1 MTSTEAIR
9 IHRHGQSDVLQ
20 YDKIAIG
27 APSANTVLIRQEAIG
42 INFADVY
49 LRKGQAG
56 PHEARPFPITL
67 GSNGAGVVE
76 AVGTAVRDVRPGD
89 RVGYVYPGAYAKIIV
104 VPADRI
110 VALPPSIS
118 TEIAAGTLLRGLTAE
133 YLLRR
138 LFHVTAGS
146 KILVHAAAGG
156 MGTLLAQ
163 WGKALGAFVIGTV
176 GSQAKESV
184 AKKNGCDVVINYTIE
199 DFVARVLHETKGTG
213 VDVVY
218 DAVGHAVFVRS
229 LECLRPMGMAI
240 NYGAASG
247 PVGAFDIQLL
257 HHKSLI
263 VTRPTLRTYIAT
275 AEMLRASAEALFA
288 AVAQRSV
295 TLSVERRYDWNDIR
309 SAHDDLE
316 LRRTTGTSV
325 LVP

>member
-20 YDKIAIG
+20 YDKIVVN
-27 APSANTVLIRQEAIG
+27 APNANEVLVRQEAIG
-42 INFADVY
+42 VNFADVY

-67 GSNGAGVVE
+67 GSNGSGIVE
-76 AVGTAVRDVRPGD
+76 AVGSAVRALTPGD
-89 RVGYVYPGAYAKIIV
+89 RVGYVYPGAYSKQII

-110 VALPPSIS
+110 VPLPSNIS
-118 TEIAAGTLLRGLTAE
+118 TEVAAATLLRGLTAE

-138 LFHVTAGS
+138 LFRVTVGS

-176 GSQAKESV
+176 GSQVKESV
-184 AKKNGCDVVINYTIE
+184 ARRSGCSVVINYTTD
-199 DFVARVLHETKGTG
+199 DFVACVLQETKGAG

-218 DAVGHAVFVRS
+218 DAVGQAVFVRS

-240 NYGAASG
+240 SYGAASG
-247 PVGAFDIQLL
+247 PVGPFDIQLL

-275 AEMLRASAEALFA
+275 AELLRASADALFQ
-288 AVAQRSV
+288 AVAQGNV
-295 TLSVERRYDWNDIR
+295 TLSVERRYAWSDIR
-309 SAHDDLE
+309 AAHEDLE
-316 LRRTTGTSV
+316 SRKTTGASV

>member
-20 YDKIAIG
+20 YDKIVFN
-27 APSANTVLIRQEAIG
+27 APNANEVLVRQEAIG
-42 INFADVY
+42 VNFADVY

-67 GSNGAGVVE
+67 GSNGSGIVE
-76 AVGTAVRDVRPGD
+76 AVGSAVRALSPGD
-89 RVGYVYPGAYAKIIV
+89 RVGYVYPGAYSRKII

-110 VALPPSIS
+110 VPLPSNIA
-118 TEIAAGTLLRGLTAE
+118 TEVAAATLLRGLTAE

-138 LFHVTAGS
+138 LFRVTAGS

-156 MGTLLAQ
+156 MGTLLTQ

-176 GSQAKESV
+176 GSQVKELV
-184 AKKNGCDVVINYTIE
+184 ARRSGCDVVINYTTD
-199 DFVARVLHETKGTG
+199 DFVARVLQETKGAG

-218 DAVGHAVFVRS
+218 DAVGQAVFVRS

-240 NYGAASG
+240 SYGAASG
-247 PVGAFDIQLL
+247 PVGPFDIQRL

-275 AEMLRASAEALFA
+275 AEMLRSSADALFQ
-288 AVAQRSV
+288 AVAQGSL
-295 TLSVERRYDWNDIR
+295 TLSVERRYAWNDIR

-316 LRRTTGTSV
+316 LRRTTGASV